1 MMFLGNQGGYVS
13 FLEGITYHE
22 RYGPPVGSI
31 SPEAFRESFHVMDSA
46 LDVTGG
52 VSQVFSSPKLTANA
66 PENNPRKKEVPIVF
80 TIISRGELLVL
91 GSVIAGYSWL

>member
-1 MMFLGNQGGYVS
+1 MNGFK
-13 FLEGITYHE
+13 
-22 RYGPPVGSI
+22 GPWGPFHLA
-31 SPEAFRESFHVMDSA
+31 AFRESFHVMDSA

-80 TIISRGELLVL
+80 TIIRGELLVL
-91 GSVIAGYSWL
+91 GSVIAGNSWLWF